1 MKRGGGLFVFLAK
14 EGFVRARALIIS
26 AAFVATAAAFAQA
39 DEWWRLM
46 KAGID
51 ADQAGDYV
59 RSATLYREAIGASER
74 LGPTDERGAYAWNA
88 LAKTQDVLG
97 NYAAAER
104 GYRRALK
111 AAEDSRGRASIV
123 YAITLQNLS
132 ILYAETGQASRGER
146 LAREALSIAAALDPI
161 DRAGLAMAQSCLATI
176 AGVLGKHEEAIGLV
190 RAALPVLEKDP
201 NAWTQTVAA
210 LNTIAVSL
218 YMEGEAMEP
227 ERLLQRA
234 LATAEGHAGVNHPM
248 LPRILM
254 NLAAIALHS
263 GRPEEAGARL
273 SRAME
278 IAVARLGPEHPAYGT
293 LLAGYAVYLRQV
305 GEKSRAREMEA
316 RSSQILRESGRR
328 NGLGAVIDVTALRR
342 K

>member
-1 MKRGGGLFVFLAK
+1 MP
-14 EGFVRARALIIS
+14 I
-26 AAFVATAAAFAQA
+26 ATAFAQG

-46 KAGID
+46 KDGIV

-59 RSATLYREAIGASER
+59 RSATLYREAIRISER
-74 LGPTDERGAYAWNA
+74 FAPSDERSAYAWNA

-104 GYRRALK
+104 GYRHALR
-111 AAEDSRGRASIV
+111 AAEDSRGRSSIV
-123 YAITLQNLS
+123 YAIALENLA

-146 LAREALSIAAALDPI
+146 LAREALSIVTSMDPPE
-161 DRAGLAMAQSCLATI
+161 RLGLAMAQNCLATI
-176 AGVLGKHEEAIGLV
+176 TGVSGKHEEAIGLV
-190 RAALPVLEKDP
+190 RAALPVLENAP
-201 NAWTQTVAA
+201 EAWTQTVAA

-218 YMEGEAMEP
+218 YMQGERTEP

-234 LATAEGHAGVNHPM
+234 LTMAEGHAGGSHPM

-254 NLAAIALHS
+254 NLAAVALQRGH
-263 GRPEEAGARL
+263 REEAGARL

-278 IAVARLGPEHPAYGT
+278 ITAARLGTEHPAYGS
-293 LLAGYAVYLRQV
+293 LLGAYAVYLRQV

-316 RSSQILRESGRR
+316 RSNQILKDNGRR
-328 NGLGAVIDVTALRR
+328 NGLGAVIDVTALQR